1 MNIIHSRQNRQ
12 GYLESF
18 VKDDKNIGAKIDR
31 WGCLFGDQTGK
42 ENV

>member
-1 MNIIHSRQNRQ
+1 
-12 GYLESF
+12 